1 MPECCKTSPILSM
14 NKQGYITQMLGYY
27 EDVLENVFRTGYL
40 YDPYGDD
47 VLENYLFHVL
57 TDAKIQA
64 RLDDERLQR
73 VLKDE
78 LLAFF
83 RYILEQRLQPKDM
96 EQRMKLFDLHLSN
109 KIDDMDWFLSSH
121 EVSSENFNEFCRLVS
136 GRKWDEKDYLW
147 VRDLQYVRNTCP
159 ALHEIAEQM
168 GRTAGKGGETVC
180 VRVKET
186 GSRSRVSR
194 SDIVGVQEGND
205 VLSVLPSEL
214 VYLSSPLLEPMFYV
228 KYTDRRLQTFAHQFC
243 SSVRPVGRSG
253 ERETVQRK
261 GAMITCIDTSGSMFG
276 KKERV
281 AKSMAWELVEV
292 ARKQKRPLYL
302 ITFAVRVRCVEV
314 TSWAPGE
321 WYRDFLKC
329 SFTGGTN
336 CDAVLRKALD
346 VLGQER
352 FAFSDVLLV
361 SDFEFGECDIVVREN
376 IKEAQQCGTRFYGL
390 SLGRHSN
397 QFIGLLDKIWYV

>member
-1 MPECCKTSPILSM
+1 M
-14 NKQGYITQMLGYY
+14 NKLGYIEQFLKYY
-27 EDVLENVFRTGYL
+27 EDILEKFFQTGYL
-40 YDPYGDD
+40 HASYGDD
-47 VLENYLFHVL
+47 VLENYLFHIL
-57 TDAKIQA
+57 ADAKMQV
-64 RLDDERLQR
+64 RLEDERLQK

-83 RYILEQRLQPKDM
+83 RYLLEQRLGLADIQ
-96 EQRMKLFDLHLSN
+96 QRMKQFDSHLTKRMDDADRLF
-109 KIDDMDWFLSSH
+109 SSH
-121 EVSSENFNEFCRLVS
+121 EVSSANFNEFCELVS
-136 GRKWDEKDYLW
+136 GQQWNETDYLW
-147 VRDLQYVRNTCP
+147 IRDLQYVRVTCP
-159 ALHEIAEQM
+159 ALHEIAKLM
-168 GRTAGKGGETVC
+168 GRTVGRGDATAWS
-180 VRVKET
+180 RVKGAEKLRT
-186 GSRSRVSR
+186 SR

-205 VLSVLPSEL
+205 VLSALPSEW
-214 VYLSSPLLEPMFYV
+214 VYLSSPLLEWVFYV
-228 KYTDRRLQTFAHQFC
+228 KYADRQLQTFDYRSC
-243 SSVRPVGRSG
+243 SPLHPARHGTSRESVR
-253 ERETVQRK
+253 QK
-261 GAMITCIDTSGSMFG
+261 GAMIVCIDTSGSMFG

>member
-1 MPECCKTSPILSM
+1 M
-14 NKQGYITQMLGYY
+14 NKQGYIEQMLGYY
-27 EDVLENVFRTGYL
+27 EGVLENVFRTGYL
-40 YDPYGDD
+40 YNPYGDD
-47 VLENYLFHVL
+47 VLENYMFHVL
-57 TDAKIQA
+57 TDAKIQV

-83 RYILEQRLQPKDM
+83 RYILEQRLKPKDM
-96 EQRMKLFDLHLSN
+96 ELRMKQFDLHLAN
-109 KIDDMDWFLSSH
+109 KMDDMDWFLSSH

-168 GRTAGKGGETVC
+168 GRTTGKGGEAVC

-186 GSRSRVSR
+186 EGRSGGVH

-228 KYTDRRLQTFAHQFC
+228 KYADRRLQTFAHQSC

-253 ERETVQRK
+253 EREMVQRK
-261 GAMITCIDTSGSMFG
+261 GAMIVCIDTSGSMFG
-276 KKERV
+276 TKERI
-281 AKSMAWELVEV
+281 AKSMAWELVEM
-292 ARKQKRPLYL
+292 AQRQGRFLYL

-314 TSWAPGE
+314 TSLAPDE

-336 CDAVLRKALD
+336 CNAVLRKALEM
-346 VLGQER
+346 LGQER
-352 FAFSDVLLV
+352 FAFADVLLV
-361 SDFEFGECDIVVREN
+361 SDFEFGECDKAVQSGIQ
-376 IKEAQQCGTRFYGL
+376 EARQRGTKFYGL
-390 SLGRHSN
+390 SLGKASN
-397 QFIGLLDKIWYV
+397 KLCVFFDKIWQA

>member
-136 GRKWDEKDYLW
+136 GRKWDG
-147 VRDLQYVRNTCP
+147 
-159 ALHEIAEQM
+159 M
-168 GRTAGKGGETVC
+168 
-180 VRVKET
+180 
-186 GSRSRVSR
+186 
-194 SDIVGVQEGND
+194 
-205 VLSVLPSEL
+205 
-214 VYLSSPLLEPMFYV
+214 
-228 KYTDRRLQTFAHQFC
+228 
-243 SSVRPVGRSG
+243 
-253 ERETVQRK
+253 RK
-261 GAMITCIDTSGSMFG
+261 IT
-276 KKERV
+276 
-281 AKSMAWELVEV
+281 
-292 ARKQKRPLYL
+292 
-302 ITFAVRVRCVEV
+302 
-314 TSWAPGE
+314 
-321 WYRDFLKC
+321 
-329 SFTGGTN
+329 
-336 CDAVLRKALD
+336 
-346 VLGQER
+346 
-352 FAFSDVLLV
+352 
-361 SDFEFGECDIVVREN
+361 
-376 IKEAQQCGTRFYGL
+376 YG
-390 SLGRHSN
+390 
-397 QFIGLLDKIWYV
+397 